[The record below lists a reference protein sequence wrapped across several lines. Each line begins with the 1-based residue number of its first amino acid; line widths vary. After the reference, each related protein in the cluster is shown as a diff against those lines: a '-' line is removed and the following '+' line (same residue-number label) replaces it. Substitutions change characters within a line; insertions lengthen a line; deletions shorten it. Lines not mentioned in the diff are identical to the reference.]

1 MPPRLR
7 LLCIGGHPADTF
19 DGCGGT
25 LAHHVQDGDEVTV
38 VALTAGTRIHDVVIS
53 DAMRARDRIPD
64 AAELQA
70 LMAER
75 AQVKEDEVR
84 RACAFLGIT
93 DVRFFGY
100 DDAVLTLRE
109 ELILRM
115 AALIREVRPDVI
127 ITHHPNELGEYG
139 NHHAMTAQL
148 VLNGIGAAH
157 GVGMGDPNPP
167 HRVAQVFFT
176 THALVMPSNVM
187 SGPLHWYPDLIVDI
201 TDVVEDKV
209 RALDAMRSQQ
219 YGGELRAEDD
229 RDGRRVDGLGR
240 RRGLR
245 RGVHDLPAEREPDVP
260 GVGLAAPAGV
270 GVGSRPD
277 VPADPDHRDDGGPP
291 RLRAARAY
299 ARRVSSSR
307 MVSSAIRSPS
317 PGRM

>member
-1 MPPRLR
+1 VPPRLR

-19 DGCGGT
+19 DGAGGT

-53 DAMRARDRIPD
+53 DSMRARDRIPGAD
-64 AAELQA
+64 ELTA
-70 LMAER
+70 LMAGR
-75 AQVKEDEVR
+75 AEVKADEVR
-84 RACAFLGIT
+84 RACGFLGIT

-115 AALIREVRPDVI
+115 ASLIREVRPDVI

-176 THALVMPSNVM
+176 THALVMPSNVL
-187 SGPLHWYPDLIVDI
+187 SGPLPWYPDLIVDI
-201 TDVVEDKV
+201 TDVVEAKV

-219 YGGELRAEDD
+219 YGGDYARKTIEM
-229 RDGRRVDGLGR
+229 VDGAMGSAGGVAYGEGFVTYLPNVSRTFPVSDWLLQRASESEADLMHR
-240 RRGLR
+240 RTRIIATK
-245 RGVHDLPAEREPDVP
+245 VDLPD
-260 GVGLAAPAGV
+260 
-270 GVGSRPD
+270 
-277 VPADPDHRDDGGPP
+277 
-291 RLRAARAY
+291 
-299 ARRVSSSR
+299 
-307 MVSSAIRSPS
+307 
-317 PGRM
+317 

>member
-1 MPPRLR
+1 MSLR
-7 LLCIGGHPADTF
+7 RPLRVLCIGGHPADTF
-19 DGCGGT
+19 DSAGGT
-25 LAHHVQDGDEVTV
+25 LAHHVQNGDEVTV

-53 DAMRARDRIPD
+53 DTLRFEERIPD
-64 AAELQA
+64 AENLTA

-93 DVRFFGY
+93 DVRFFGC
-100 DDAVLTLRE
+100 DDAVLTLGE

-127 ITHHPNELGEYG
+127 VTHHPNELGEYG

-176 THALVMPSNVM
+176 TSALVMPSNAL
-187 SGPLHWYPDLIVDI
+187 SAPLHWYPDRIVDI
-201 TDVVEDKV
+201 TDVVEAKV

-219 YGGELRAEDD
+219 YGGDYARKTIEM
-229 RDGRRVDGLGR
+229 VDGAMGSVGGVAYGEGFVTYWPEVSRLFPVSDWLLQRAVESEADLMHR
-240 RRGLR
+240 RSKIIAATL
-245 RGVHDLPAEREPDVP
+245 DLPD
-260 GVGLAAPAGV
+260 
-270 GVGSRPD
+270 
-277 VPADPDHRDDGGPP
+277 
-291 RLRAARAY
+291 
-299 ARRVSSSR
+299 
-307 MVSSAIRSPS
+307 
-317 PGRM
+317 